1 MRFFRREQ
9 RFAWLALFALAAQL
23 VLSFGHIHVHAQQ
36 AAHAAAPGSC
46 IAGAHAQ
53 CPSHDDDDETRCSTC
68 WTIAIA
74 GSLVIPAPAALVIPA
89 AAAET
94 VEPLPS
100 IGTHADSQTVY
111 FLARAPP
118 RAGRLA

>member
-53 CPSHDDDDETRCSTC
+53 CPSHDDDETRCSTC

-94 VEPLPS
+94 VEPQPS
-100 IGTHADSQTVY
+100 TGTHADSQTVH

-118 RAGRLA
+118 RAGPLA

>member
-9 RFAWLALFALAAQL
+9 RFAWLALSALAAQL

-53 CPSHDDDDETRCSTC
+53 CPSHDDDETRCSTC

-94 VEPLPS
+94 VEPQPS
-100 IGTHADSQTVY
+100 TGTHADNQTVH
-111 FLARAPP
+111 FLARTPP
-118 RAGRLA
+118 RAGLLA

>member
-1 MRFFRREQ
+1 MRFFRRVQ

-36 AAHAAAPGSC
+36 AAHAAA
-46 IAGAHAQ
+46 
-53 CPSHDDDDETRCSTC
+53 
-68 WTIAIA
+68 
-74 GSLVIPAPAALVIPA
+74 LVIPA

-94 VEPLPS
+94 IEPQPS
-100 IGTHADSQTVY
+100 VGTHADSQTVH

-118 RAGRLA
+118 RAGSLA